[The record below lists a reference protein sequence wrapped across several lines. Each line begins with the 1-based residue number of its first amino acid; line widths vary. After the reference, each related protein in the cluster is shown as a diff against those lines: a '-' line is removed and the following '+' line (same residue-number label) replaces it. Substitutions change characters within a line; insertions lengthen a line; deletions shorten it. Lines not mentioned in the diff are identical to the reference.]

1 MAKAVEIPVYL
12 FTGFL
17 EGGKTRFIRETLED
31 KKFNAGEH
39 TLLVLCEEGEEE
51 YDLSHPL
58 MKNVHIL
65 PIESEEELTA
75 EKLGEW
81 QKIHRVDRVV
91 IEYNG
96 MWLLQ
101 RLYEQMPQGW
111 MIYQEVMLADYNT
124 FLSYNTNMRSLMVDK
139 LTSCEMVLLN
149 RAPVGAD
156 KMEIHK
162 VIRGVSRRTDIGYDY
177 VDGSFDYDEIEDPL
191 PFDINA
197 PVIEIGDNDFAV
209 WYRDLTEEMEK
220 YQGKTVRF
228 KGRVVTKH
236 RSLKNCFVCGRH
248 VMTCCVEDIQ
258 FAALVC
264 QWDKADTVQDDSW
277 MVLTAKIDFKFHRA
291 YGRKGPVLSYLSAEP
306 CPAPEQPVATF
317 Y

>member
-1 MAKAVEIPVYL
+1 M
-12 FTGFL
+12 
-17 EGGKTRFIRETLED
+17 
-31 KKFNAGEH
+31 
-39 TLLVLCEEGEEE
+39 
-51 YDLSHPL
+51 
-58 MKNVHIL
+58 
-65 PIESEEELTA
+65 
-75 EKLGEW
+75 
-81 QKIHRVDRVV
+81 

-248 VMTCCVEDIQ
+248 VMTCCVEDIT
-258 FAALVC
+258 FMGLACTGYSPEKLENGG
-264 QWDKADTVQDDSW
+264 WYTV
-277 MVLTAKIDFKFHRA
+277 TANVNIQYSTV
-291 YGRKGPVLSYLSAEP
+291 YGKRGPVLAVSA
-306 CPAPEQPVATF
+306 CIPAEEPEQEVATF

>member
-1 MAKAVEIPVYL
+1 MKPVYIIN
-12 FTGFL
+12 GFL
-17 EGGKTRFIRETLED
+17 GSGKTEFINFTLD
-31 KKFNAGEH
+31 QPYFQSSGK
-39 TLLVLCEEGEEE
+39 TLLLLCEEGEEE
-51 YDLSHPL
+51 YDPYVLKRS
-58 MKNVHIL
+58 KTIVETI
-65 PIESEEELTA
+65 EEEADFTP
-75 EKLGEW
+75 EKMVELE
-81 QKIHRVDRVV
+81 KKYHPERII

-96 MWLLQ
+96 MWQLQ

-111 MIYQEVMLADYNT
+111 MIYQEVMIADYNT

-162 VIRGVSRRTDIGYDY
+162 VVRGVSRRTEIGYDY
-177 VDGSFDYDEIEDPL
+177 VDGNFDYDEIEDPL
-191 PFDINA
+191 PFDIEA
-197 PVIEIGDNDFAV
+197 PIIEIADADFAV

-248 VMTCCVEDIQ
+248 VMTCCVEDIT
-258 FAALVC
+258 FMGLACTGYSPEKLENGG
-264 QWDKADTVQDDSW
+264 WYTV
-277 MVLTAKIDFKFHRA
+277 TANVNIQYSTV
-291 YGRKGPVLSYLSAEP
+291 YGKRGPVLAVSA
-306 CPAPEQPVATF
+306 CIPAEEPEQEVATF

>member
-65 PIESEEELTA
+65 PIESEEELTTA
-75 EKLGEW
+75 KLGEW

-96 MWLLQ
+96 MWQLQ

-111 MIYQEVMLADYNT
+111 MIYQEVMIADYNT

-162 VIRGVSRRTDIGYDY
+162 VVRGVSRRTEIGYDY
-177 VDGSFDYDEIEDPL
+177 VDGNFDYDEIEDPL
-191 PFDINA
+191 PFDIEA
-197 PVIEIGDNDFAV
+197 PIIEIADADFAV

-248 VMTCCVEDIQ
+248 VMTCCVEDITFMGLACTGYSPEKLENGGWYTVTANVNIQ
-258 FAALVC
+258 YSTCLLYTSDAA
-264 QWDKADTVQDDSW
+264 DD
-277 MVLTAKIDFKFHRA
+277 
-291 YGRKGPVLSYLSAEP
+291 
-306 CPAPEQPVATF
+306 
-317 Y
+317 